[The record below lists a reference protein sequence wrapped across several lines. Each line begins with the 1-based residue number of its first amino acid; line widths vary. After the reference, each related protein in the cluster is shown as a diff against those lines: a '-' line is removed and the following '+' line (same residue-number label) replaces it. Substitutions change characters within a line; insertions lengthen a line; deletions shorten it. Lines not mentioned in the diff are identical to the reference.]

1 MAGVKGRS
9 GSGGIRQGAGRKIK
23 GERVILSTRIS
34 IKANDKLKDISDKMN
49 LTIGETIEKLIYERD
64 TQI

>member
-9 GSGGIRQGAGRKIK
+9 GSGGSRQGAGRKIK

-34 IKANDKLKDISDKMN
+34 TKANDKLKEMSDKMK
-49 LTIGETIEKLIYERD
+49 LTIGETIEQLIYERE